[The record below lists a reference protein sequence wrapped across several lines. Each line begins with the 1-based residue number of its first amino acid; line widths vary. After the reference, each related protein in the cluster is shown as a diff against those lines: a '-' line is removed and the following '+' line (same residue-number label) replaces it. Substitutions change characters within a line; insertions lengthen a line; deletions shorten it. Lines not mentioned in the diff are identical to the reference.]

1 MASERRRPMDTRGP
15 GCEHGGLDA
24 TDTSRRDFLRLAAA
38 LGLLGSAAMA
48 GDTTAAKPVPIG
60 KEYLARGLVS
70 LSVAHKRGWLQGHA
84 GAAVLATYYFCKE
97 NALDERTTLALA
109 KQVDGLMG
117 RNPEDYPAPDPP
129 RGTADPARIVE
140 QLGTQITDL
149 RAGGHDVIFASL
161 ALRALRDLPEYATPA
176 IVDGICDLL
185 KLIAAR
191 RRPDPDTPYN
201 LEHPLPPYGSTK
213 DIATITLQATL
224 RPWGDVARVG
234 ASGVIHWIT
243 HADAVVT
250 LEDLGYKDLARRH
263 HPAQRLHI
271 NQAVTGDE
279 RREPD
284 RAAVDWLGADY
295 WESDTPRKLF
305 QNSWLG
311 GHAFKLPYSLFR
323 MLRLVEDQKLRDAC
337 LLRATRLQVPFE

>member
-1 MASERRRPMDTRGP
+1 VKPRRDARREP
-15 GCEHGGLDA
+15 GNDP
-24 TDTSRRDFLRLAAA
+24 TDSSRRDFLLLAAA
-38 LGLLGSAAMA
+38 LGLVGPAALA
-48 GDTTAAKPVPIG
+48 GDTTLPKPVPLG
-60 KEYLARGLVS
+60 EEYLAKGLAA
-70 LSVAHKRGWLQGHA
+70 LSVAHRKGWLEGHA
-84 GAAVLATYYFCKE
+84 GAAVLATFYFCKE
-97 NALDERTTLALA
+97 NALDERTTEALA
-109 KQVDGLMG
+109 KQIDGYMG
-117 RNPEDYPAPDPP
+117 KNPEDFPAPDPG

-140 QLGTQITDL
+140 QLDAQITEL

-161 ALRALRDLPEYATPA
+161 ALKALRDLPEYATPK
-176 IVDGICDLL
+176 IVDGIRDLL
-185 KLIAAR
+185 KLIVAR
-191 RRPDPDTPYN
+191 RWPDAETPYN

-234 ASGVIHWIT
+234 ASGIIHWIT

-271 NQAVTGDE
+271 NQAVTGDG

-305 QNSWLG
+305 QNSWLA

-323 MLRLVEDQKLRDAC
+323 MLKLVEDQKLRDAC